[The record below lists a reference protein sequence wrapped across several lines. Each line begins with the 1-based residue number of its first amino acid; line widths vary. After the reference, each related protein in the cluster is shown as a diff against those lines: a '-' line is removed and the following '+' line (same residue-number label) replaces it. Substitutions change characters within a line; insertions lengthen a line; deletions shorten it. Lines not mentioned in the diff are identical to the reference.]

1 MRAHLLL
8 SNMHRGYNHLL
19 DQSMSPEPKALS
31 LLAQRRN
38 LLVAPP
44 NLGLRHREPLA
55 IRAIKLPEVAV
66 DAFVDLLQALLHF
79 GLGEVPVPRVDRFK
93 LAAVDRNARI
103 AKEIDAPAKH
113 HKLTADVAD
122 RLAVVLAKIGYRFEI
137 RRQAASQPD
146 ELDVAL
152 ALPLK

>member
-1 MRAHLLL
+1 
-8 SNMHRGYNHLL
+8 Y
-19 DQSMSPEPKALS
+19 

-38 LLVAPP
+38 LLVEPP

-66 DAFVDLLQALLHF
+66 DAFVDLLQAPLHF

-103 AKEIDAPAKH
+103 AKEIDAPAKQ
-113 HKLTADVAD
+113 HKLTVDVAD
-122 RLAVVLAKIGYRFEI
+122 RVLGVLAKFGYRLEL
-137 RRQAASQPD
+137 RGEGARWPH

-152 ALPLK
+152 